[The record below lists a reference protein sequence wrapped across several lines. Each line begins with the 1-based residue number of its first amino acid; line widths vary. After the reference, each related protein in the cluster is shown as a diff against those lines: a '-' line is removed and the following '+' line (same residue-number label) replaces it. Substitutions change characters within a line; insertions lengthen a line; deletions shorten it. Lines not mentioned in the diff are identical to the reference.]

1 MSRAVFKLHLGNLRL
16 KVLIFCQICVATLFI
31 LRLFYIQV
39 INHQKYRVMAEEQYW
54 VNQELPAK
62 RGDILSSDGYPLAT
76 TQISYLMYAQP
87 DNIKD
92 KFQLA
97 NDLAFIITSFT
108 KSNSED
114 SNDSTNES
122 SIQDQ
127 TTRDIQNSSN
137 FNAESQN
144 ENENE
149 TKYQRLTD
157 FEELKSRFNE
167 ILNLPLK
174 WVASEHYLTEEQK
187 TLIQS
192 KNFAGVGFELEPRRY
207 YPENT
212 LASHVLGFVAKNE
225 NGEEQGYFGIEGNL
239 NGDLRGKPGR
249 ILEQKDATGSTILVG
264 GYTKVDPIDGRNV
277 VLSINRA
284 IQFLVEK
291 KLQEGVKRYKALS
304 GSVIVMDPSTGDVLA
319 MANFP
324 TYNPA
329 KFNDEDTLEST
340 TEYKVERR
348 NLALSETYEP
358 GSVVKPVTISAGID
372 LGKITP
378 ETTFNDGGPVY
389 YSGYKIDNWD
399 GKHHGTQTII
409 NLLQKSNNIG
419 SAWVG
424 HLLGSKNLYT
434 YFKKYSLGDKTG
446 IDLEG
451 EETGIVQNY
460 RDWKD
465 IDLANH
471 AFGQGIS
478 TTPLQVLNVFSAI
491 ANNGEL
497 LRPRIIKK
505 MYESGKEIEIPVKSI
520 RKVISPKSAETMN
533 SMLIEAVAGGES
545 KFFNLKNYDIA
556 GKTGTAQIFIDGK
569 YDPNKTN
576 ATFVGYMA
584 KSKKFAMIVRLNQ
597 PSTSP
602 FAAETAVPLWMNIA
616 DDLIKYFGIPQDRKL

>member
-1 MSRAVFKLHLGNLRL
+1 
-16 KVLIFCQICVATLFI
+16 
-31 LRLFYIQV
+31 
-39 INHQKYRVMAEEQYW
+39 MAEEQYW
-54 VNQELPAK
+54 ATQEIPAK

-76 TQISYLMYAQP
+76 TQIAYLMYAEP

-92 KFQLA
+92 KLQTA
-97 NDLAFIITSFT
+97 NDLAYLLTTS
-108 KSNSED
+108 KE
-114 SNDSTNES
+114 ST
-122 SIQDQ
+122 
-127 TTRDIQNSSN
+127 
-137 FNAESQN
+137 
-144 ENENE
+144 
-149 TKYQRLTD
+149 
-157 FEELKSRFNE
+157 EELKNGTSESPE
-167 ILNLPLK
+167 ISDNASQITSSEFETTRNHFHEVLNLPLK
-174 WVASEHYLTEEQK
+174 WVALEHYLTDAQK

-192 KNFAGVGFELEPRRY
+192 KKIAGIGFEPEPHRY
-207 YPENT
+207 YPEGT
-212 LASHVLGFVAKNE
+212 LASHVLGYVAKNE
-225 NGEEQGYFGIEGNL
+225 RGEEQGYFGIEGNL

-249 ILEQKDATGSTILVG
+249 IIEQKDATGAPILVG
-264 GYTKVDPIDGRNV
+264 GYTKVDSIDGRNV

-284 IQFLVEK
+284 IQYLVEK
-291 KLQEGVKRYKALS
+291 KLQEGVRKYKAIS
-304 GSVIVMDPSTGDVLA
+304 GSAIVMDPSTGDILA

-329 KFNDEDTLEST
+329 KFNEETKEST
-340 TEYKVERR
+340 TEYKTERR

-358 GSVVKPVTISAGID
+358 GSVIKPVTVSAGID
-372 LGKITP
+372 LNKITP
-378 ETTFNDGGPVY
+378 ETTFNDEGPVY
-389 YSGYKIDNWD
+389 YSGHKIDNWD
-399 GKHHGTQTII
+399 GKHHGVQTII

-434 YFKKYSLGDKTG
+434 YFKKYNLGEKTG

-451 EETGIVQNY
+451 EETGIIQNY
-460 RDWKD
+460 REWKD

-478 TTPLQVLNVFSAI
+478 TTPLQVLNIFSAL

-497 LRPRIIKK
+497 LRPRIIQK
-505 MYESGKEIEIPVKSI
+505 MYENGKEIEIPVKSV

-569 YDPNKTN
+569 YDPAKTN
-576 ATFVGYMA
+576 ATFVGYLA

-597 PSTSP
+597 PETSP